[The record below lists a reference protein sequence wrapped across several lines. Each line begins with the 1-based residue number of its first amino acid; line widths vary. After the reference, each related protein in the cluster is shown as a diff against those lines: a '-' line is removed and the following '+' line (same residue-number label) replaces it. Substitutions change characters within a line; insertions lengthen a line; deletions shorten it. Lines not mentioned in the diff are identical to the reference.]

1 MHTHAE
7 QLSVAICT
15 AAALYVLEEQM
26 SALVRR
32 KRPAVNM
39 KEVDNIMRT
48 IFNCLSSVTDKVK
61 TM

>member
-32 KRPAVNM
+32 KMPAVNM

-48 IFNCLSSVTDKVK
+48 IFNCLS
-61 TM
+61 